1 MNFINQIKNKVKRD
15 YITPIRIRNNTKVFG
30 VGNNKTGTTSL
41 KEAFL
46 QLGYV
51 VASQGEAERMM
62 KKWAVRDFKS
72 LIRFCRKSEFFQ
84 DIPFSKPYTFIALDQ
99 AFPGSK
105 FVLTVRDTP
114 EQWYNSVIKF
124 HSKRWSANNQIPT
137 KADLLNAEYCYKGWA
152 WDSNRLQ
159 YTTPETEP
167 YLKEELIKRY
177 NDHNNFVMDY
187 FRHRPKDLL
196 VLNVSEKNAYKKLCN
211 FLGIKADMGEF
222 PWVNKT

>member
-1 MNFINQIKNKVKRD
+1 MNLIHRIYNKIRRD
-15 YITPIRIRNNTKVFG
+15 YIVPYKIRNKPKIFG

-51 VASQGEAERMM
+51 VASQGEAERMI
-62 KKWAVRDFKS
+62 KKWAIRDFKS
-72 LIRFCRKSEFFQ
+72 LIKFCRKSEFFQ

-114 EQWYNSVIKF
+114 EQWYNSITKF
-124 HSKRWSANNQIPT
+124 HAKKWGVDNKIPT
-137 KADLLNAEYCYKGWA
+137 KEDLKNSEYCYKGWV
-152 WDSNRLQ
+152 WEVNRLQ
-159 YTTPETEP
+159 YTTPEKEP
-167 YLKEELIKRY
+167 YKKEELIKRY
-177 NDHNNFVMDY
+177 NDHNSAVIDY

-196 VLNVSEKNAYKKLCN
+196 VLNVSEEGAYKKLCC
-211 FLGIKADMGEF
+211 FLGVEAVANEF